1 MLEFQILECRSRTQT
16 ASQQNALF
24 GGKLHSSELEVL
36 TCPVGV
42 FVASLVRTLQR
53 YVHSPRYAIT
63 SQLGGDLGCGVVG
76 VFHDFLEP
84 ALLSGWPVF
93 QLIHF
98 FTSIVTRSSG
108 QAVHSLQ
115 VLSYSSRVT
124 NAKCVNQDKTKSLR
138 SLSYRNVRTEAL

>member
-1 MLEFQILECRSRTQT
+1 MAFFPGVSMPAYFQSIATART
-16 ASQQNALF
+16 SGQQ
-24 GGKLHSSELEVL
+24 
-36 TCPVGV
+36 
-42 FVASLVRTLQR
+42 
-53 YVHSPRYAIT
+53 
-63 SQLGGDLGCGVVG
+63 